1 MQQALDDL
9 IDKVRAAAADK
20 TQLCIRGSGSKD
32 WYGEAP
38 QGRVLDTRAFAGIVS
53 YDPAELVLTARCGTP
68 LAEIE
73 AALAER
79 GQMLPFEPPHFGPAA
94 TFGGMVAAGLSG
106 PRRATVGALRDF
118 MLGVELL
125 DGRVQQLHF
134 GGEVMKNVAGYD
146 VARLLAGS
154 LGTLGVILTA
164 SLKVLPRPPAETTL
178 RFEMDEPAALLALNQ
193 WGGEPLP
200 ISASAWQDGLL
211 TLRLSGAVAAVKAA
225 AVKLGGMRVENEE
238 GAQFWAS
245 LREQQHVFFR
255 SSGPL
260 WRLALPSTAAP
271 AGLPGRQLIEWGG
284 SQRWLSS
291 DAAADVIRARAA
303 ELGGHATLYRRSSV
317 DAPVFTPL
325 PEAQLRIHRNLKAA
339 FDPVGIFNPGRMI
352 PGL

>member
-20 TQLCIRGSGSKD
+20 TLLCIRGSGSKD

-73 AALAER
+73 VALAER
-79 GQMLPFEPPHFGPAA
+79 GQMLPFEPPHFNSEA

-106 PRRATVGALRDF
+106 PRRATAGALRDF
-118 MLGVELL
+118 MLGAELL
-125 DGRVQQLHF
+125 DGRAQQLHF

-164 SLKVLPRPPAETTL
+164 SLKVLPRPPAEITL
-178 RFEMDEPAALLALNQ
+178 HFEMDEPAALLALNQ
-193 WGGEPLP
+193 WAGQPLP

-225 AVKLGGMRVENEE
+225 AAKLGGMRVENEE

-245 LREQQHVFFR
+245 LREQQHMFFLNN
-255 SSGPL
+255 GPL

-271 AGLPGRQLIEWGG
+271 TGLPGRQLIEWGG

-291 DAAADVIRARAA
+291 DAAADAIRARAA

-317 DAPVFTPL
+317 DTPVFTPL

-339 FDPVGIFNPGRMI
+339 FDPMGIFNPGRMI